1 MSSLAERIK
10 AVRKHTGK
18 LQTEFG
24 AVFGVKE
31 ATVTSWETGARNPS
45 DAVLISICREFGV
58 NETWLRTGEGEMFL
72 DLGPDAQLEKI
83 FDQIQLS
90 SDDTIRAIIRTYWGL
105 SDQDKA
111 VIRRVILEL
120 ADQIKKGQG
129 ESPGQ

>member
-1 MSSLAERIK
+1 MHDRIAQARKARGLTQVQLAEKIGLSRNY
-10 AVRKHTGK
+10 VWMMESGDR
-18 LQTEFG
+18 
-24 AVFGVKE
+24 VPPDR
-31 ATVTSWETGARNPS
+31 TVA
-45 DAVLISICREFGV
+45 DICRVLGV
-58 NETWLRTGEGEMFL
+58 NETWLRTGDGEMFL

-90 SDDTIRAIIRTYWGL
+90 GDDTIRAIIRTYWGL
-105 SDQDKA
+105 PDQDKA

>member
-1 MSSLAERIK
+1 MHDRIAQARIARGLTQVQLAEKIGLSRNY
-10 AVRKHTGK
+10 VWMMESGDR
-18 LQTEFG
+18 
-24 AVFGVKE
+24 VPPYR
-31 ATVTSWETGARNPS
+31 TVA
-45 DAVLISICREFGV
+45 DICRVLGV
-58 NETWLRTGEGEMFL
+58 NETWLRTGDGEMFL

-90 SDDTIRAIIRTYWGL
+90 GDDTIRAIIRTYWGL

>member
-1 MSSLAERIK
+1 MKDRIK
-10 AVRKHTGK
+10 EIRKQKGLT
-18 LQTEFG
+18 QAEFG
-24 AVFGVKE
+24 ERVGVKGNTITTYE
-31 ATVTSWETGARNPS
+31 NGTRTPS
-45 DAVLISICREFGV
+45 DAVIISICREFGV
-58 NETWLRTGEGEMFL
+58 NERWLRTGEGEMFL

-90 SDDTIRAIIRTYWGL
+90 GDDTIRAIIRTYWGL
-105 SDQDKA
+105 PDQDKA